1 MLGAVDLGST
11 IGCVGGKDIEQV
23 AQAQTQM
30 NMLFSLFQLL
40 LLLEGTY

>member
-23 AQAQTQM
+23 AQAQM